1 MHIIHKIYHSY
12 TRVNFPRHSCRSSRT
27 PWLLAGPPPWSCCYP
42 RRRTS
47 CLIIWPCC
55 MRWRSVFHHG
65 MSPDYG
71 DYYRGCAYCRLDD
84 SILHFFSLFSFLK
97 SCRTEESGVGDIFK
111 EHASKFSE
119 VSYIFGS
126 FMDHMPIKIAP
137 CVTYCAPC
145 GPYILFILPLP

>member
-1 MHIIHKIYHSY
+1 MLLSKAKDLVPHHLALLHALEE
-12 TRVNFPRHSCRSSRT
+12 RVSS
-27 PWLLAGPPPWSCCYP
+27 WYE
-42 RRRTS
+42 
-47 CLIIWPCC
+47 
-55 MRWRSVFHHG
+55 
-65 MSPDYG
+65 PDYG

-84 SILHFFSLFSFLK
+84 LILHFVFLFSFLK

-119 VSYIFGS
+119 VFYIFGS

-137 CVTYCAPC
+137 CVTYCAPS